1 MDLQTASRDELIA
14 YIGVVQATVAAL
26 EARVREL
33 EAGVGGG
40 PPHGMPG
47 HKPQQRPEGPARSR
61 KRRARGYGR
70 RRSAPTEQVVHAVGH
85 CPDCGCALV
94 GGSRQRSREV
104 VELAPAPA
112 AVIEHVYLARRCP
125 QCGRRCV
132 PPPEL
137 AQVVVGRQRLGV
149 RLVSLIATLRLLGR
163 WPYRQIHWYLAA
175 VHGLRLSQGALV

>member
-1 MDLQTASRDELIA
+1 MDVQTASRDELLA
-14 YIGVVQATVAAL
+14 YIGALQATVAAL

-33 EAGVGGG
+33 EARAGGG

-47 HKPQQRPEGPARSR
+47 HKPEQRPDGPARPR

-70 RRSAPTEQVVHAVGH
+70 PRSAPTEQVVHAVAQ
-85 CPDCGCALV
+85 CPACGCALV
-94 GGSRQRSREV
+94 GGSPQRSREV
-104 VELAPAPA
+104 LELAPAPA

-137 AQVVVGRQRLGV
+137 DGVVVGR
-149 RLVSLIATLRLLGR
+149 
-163 WPYRQIHWYLAA
+163 
-175 VHGLRLSQGALV
+175 